1 MRVGKVLGI
10 DEAGRGAVLGPLVVA
25 GVCVAEEDLP
35 GLWEVGARDSK
46 RVPRGE
52 RCALVRAIARSG
64 VRARAVVVP
73 AAAVNQENL
82 TSLERDAALR
92 IASALSPDRI
102 VMDTPVGPR
111 AIPKFRD
118 SLSARS
124 GLPPEGISVV
134 PKADRDHPAVAAAS
148 LLAKVVRDGYVVA
161 LRRQFG
167 DFGWGYPGEAKVQ
180 RYLAS
185 WLADAG
191 TLPPICRTRW
201 RGVQVLLSPQSTL
214 HPSRIQGRMGE
225 IAVRGREGGTHA
237 QAHLPTPSSA
247 PVPRPRVPGP
257 QADTGRTGRA
267 RPAEEQGT
275 APADAGVTPGRGG
288 A

>member
-1 MRVGKVLGI
+1 MTVGKVLGI

-25 GVCVAEEDLP
+25 GICVAEEDLP
-35 GLWEVGARDSK
+35 GLWELGARDSK
-46 RVPRGE
+46 RVPRGK

-92 IASALSPDRI
+92 IASILSPDRI

-111 AIPKFRD
+111 AIPQFRD
-118 SLSARS
+118 SLSVRS

-161 LRRQFG
+161 LHRQFG
-167 DFGWGYPGEAKVQ
+167 DFGWGYPGEPKVQ

-201 RGVQVLLSPQSTL
+201 RCVQELLAPHPRVAPQPNPRENGRNCGERMRRRDSCPSAPTNPIVGAGTASTGSWPAGGHRPDGPCSP
-214 HPSRIQGRMGE
+214 G
-225 IAVRGREGGTHA
+225 GGTRDA
-237 QAHLPTPSSA
+237 
-247 PVPRPRVPGP
+247 
-257 QADTGRTGRA
+257 TG
-267 RPAEEQGT
+267 
-275 APADAGVTPGRGG
+275 
-288 A
+288 